1 MEKIFD
7 MFLKVFKFVRLP
19 LIVIFIV
26 ALSRFTIGISGVP
39 YAPRGNAMFSIV
51 ATMILSS
58 FYFGALSASVGN
70 FRWVET
76 ALVGFIIAEFAEL
89 LIWVL
94 TFISLVGN
102 FRNSYFLHWDSL
114 NLKEGAIADYQALI
128 PRTVALF
135 TAPILCMI
143 VACISRGLFSSLAPK
158 PAMPSNAGQS

>member
-1 MEKIFD
+1 

-19 LIVIFIV
+19 LIVIFII
-26 ALSRFTIGISGVP
+26 AMGRFAIGISGVP

-70 FRWVET
+70 FRWIET
-76 ALVGFIIAEFAEL
+76 ALVGFIIAEFAEI
-89 LIWVL
+89 LIWIL

-102 FRNSYFLHWDSL
+102 FHNSYFLHWDSI
-114 NLKEGAIADYQALI
+114 NLKEGAAADYKALI

-135 TAPILCMI
+135 TAPVLCII
-143 VACISRGLFSSLAPK
+143 VACVSRGLFSSLAPN
-158 PAMPSNAGQS
+158 PAKSPNAG